1 MCVIKYETVMRFLL
15 QKNTLKIYL
24 WFFFYIACICN
35 DIDTNQTLEILGG
48 DI

>member
-15 QKNTLKIYL
+15 QKKYFENI
-24 WFFFYIACICN
+24 FMVFFYIACICN
-35 DIDTNQTLEILGG
+35 DIDTNQTLVILGG